1 MIRKENRI
9 PVILILIALIGFFAP
24 ETKIEQALKLPE
36 INLTSLVFPPSTLAF
51 SPQTAAIAL
60 VSGKTIKTTK
70 TKAATA
76 IVAANITAAA
86 KKNVSRSTAPA
97 SQYLNGWI
105 RQVSRSGNPV
115 SDTQQFVVAAI
126 PTALKT
132 EKKYGV
138 PAAFLLSQAILESDR
153 GRSRLAT
160 AGHNYFGVTYQGHGT
175 PIYIDGI
182 AYQRF
187 ANMAASF
194 DQQGDMLTD
203 PSHGYQSAL
212 KYKKDVYKY
221 AQQIQRLGYCPATG
235 YAAMIKAI
243 VEDFALEA
251 K

>member
-1 MIRKENRI
+1 MNKEIRI
-9 PVILILIALIGFFAP
+9 PVLLMLIALVGVFAP
-24 ETKIEQALKLPE
+24 ATKIEQTLKLPE
-36 INLTSLVFPPSTLAF
+36 IKLTSLISPPSVLSFPPPTTSV
-51 SPQTAAIAL
+51 SL
-60 VSGKTIKTTK
+60 VPSIKTKTTK

-76 IVAANITAAA
+76 IVVANITAAA
-86 KKNVSRSTAPA
+86 KKNVSRSTTLA
-97 SQYLNGWI
+97 SQYLKGWI
-105 RQVSRSGNPV
+105 HQVSRSGNPV
-115 SDTQQFVVAAI
+115 TDTQRFVVTAI

-138 PAAFLLSQAILESDR
+138 PAAFLLSQAIYES
-153 GRSRLAT
+153 GHGTSRLAVV
-160 AGHNYFGVTYQGHGT
+160 GHNYFGVTYQGHGT

-221 AQQIQRLGYCPATG
+221 AQQVQQLGYCPSTCYG
-235 YAAMIKAI
+235 AMIKTI